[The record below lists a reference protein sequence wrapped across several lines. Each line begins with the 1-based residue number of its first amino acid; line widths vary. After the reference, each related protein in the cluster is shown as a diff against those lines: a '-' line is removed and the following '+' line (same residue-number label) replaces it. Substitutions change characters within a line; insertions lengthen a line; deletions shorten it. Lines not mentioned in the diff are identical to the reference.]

1 MTLFPLCRPVE
12 RRAVAEVLRHL
23 THLQVFDR
31 VRSEDFSRGGN
42 GNPRIKPLEYR
53 AHGLAL
59 KGQLDGAFSDS
70 DTTRAGIGLGG
81 DELRALGSIITLEG
95 EDATYPLKIESLE
108 KFTRGST
115 KKPKEPQWLLLSVHP
130 AVGELPERAVVWV
143 SDAHRTQFLKIFE
156 DYLNKKITRAAQK
169 KWETPEGNPANRALV
184 ANISRIRQTILDDL
198 WQSDGE
204 PPKHGTHW
212 WELWLDTAQQDI
224 ATLRSF
230 AAALNLRLLE
240 RSLALNDRVV
250 LWINATW
257 QQLEV
262 LPFTNVPIAEI
273 RRPEFI
279 DTIED
284 LLPEEQNEY
293 VDDLAG
299 RVSAAPAEAPAVCH
313 LDTGVARTH
322 RLLAASLHPAD
333 LQTVIGS
340 SGFDS
345 QGHGTAM
352 AGLAL
357 YGPIDDLLTG
367 SGRVQ
372 LLHRLE
378 SVRVLPNPGE
388 PDTDPRDYGTVTVD
402 AVARAETTTVRRRVF
417 CMPISTDPDRPGVP
431 TLWSST
437 VDALAVGTDIVRDGE
452 QLQLLTAPDPESSR
466 LIIIA
471 AGNVDAY
478 TTDHRTQSDTS
489 AVEDP
494 AQAWNALTVSA
505 YTDLISTPVSPDF
518 AGWTAQAGKGELS
531 PHSRTSLLFG
541 KRKWPIKPDICL
553 EGGNV
558 LTDGRTAYHDRHPL
572 LSLRSTGI
580 QNDLALTSA
589 NATSAATAQASRI
602 AALTLAHYPEY
613 WPETVRGLMVH
624 AAEWTPAMRS
634 EFDAT
639 GTKKE
644 PKLQLLRR
652 YGWGVPTEEAVLR
665 SSRQAVTLVTQ
676 DTFVPFEGSDYKMRR
691 FRLHALPWPT
701 EVLES
706 IGAGDVTLKVTLS
719 YFVEPSASRRGWRE
733 RYSYA
738 SHLLRFDLKSPTDLT
753 EAEFI
758 ARLNRE
764 AENDE
769 DSSGASRTSGTDRWL
784 IGPKQRNLGSLHQD
798 VWEGSG
804 QDLAASGVV
813 GVYPVGGW
821 WKRNRRKD
829 RLDLPIRYSLIVS
842 LTTQEQGVDL
852 YTPIATN
859 LQVPVPVEAT

>member
-1 MTLFPLCRPVE
+1 MRRWRLVE
-12 RRAVAEVLRHL
+12 RRAVADELRHL
-23 THLQVFDR
+23 THLQVLDR
-31 VRSEDFSRGGN
+31 VRSEDFSRGGS
-42 GNPRIKPLEYR
+42 GNPKVKPVEYR

-59 KGQLDGAFSDS
+59 KGQLDDVFSET
-70 DTTRAGIGLGG
+70 DTARATVSLSA

-108 KFTRGST
+108 KFTRGSA
-115 KKPKEPQWLLLSVHP
+115 KKPKVPQWLLLSVQP
-130 AVGELPERAVVWV
+130 GSSELPERAVVWV
-143 SDAHRTQFLKIFE
+143 ADAYREKFLQIFE
-156 DYLNKKITRAAQK
+156 DYLNKKSTRAAQD

-204 PPKHGTHW
+204 PNKHGTHW
-212 WELWLDTAQQDI
+212 WELWLNTAQQNTD
-224 ATLRSF
+224 TLRGF
-230 AAALNLRLLE
+230 ATALNLRLLE

-250 LWINATW
+250 VWISATW

-262 LPFTNVPIAEI
+262 LPFTSVPIAEI

-284 LLPEEQNEY
+284 LLPDEQDEY

-313 LDTGVARTH
+313 LDTGVARSHT
-322 RLLAASLHPAD
+322 LLSASLDPAD
-333 LQTVIGS
+333 LHTVIGT
-340 SGFDS
+340 SGFDT

-357 YGPIDDLLTG
+357 YGPLDDLLTG
-367 SGRVQ
+367 SGTVQ
-372 LLHRLE
+372 LHHRLE

-388 PDTDPRDYGTVTVD
+388 PETDPRDYGTVTVD
-402 AVARAETTTVRRRVF
+402 AVARTETTTQRRRVF

-452 QLQLLTAPDPESSR
+452 QLQLLTAPEPESSR
-466 LIIIA
+466 LIIVA
-471 AGNVDAY
+471 AGNVDTYAS
-478 TTDHRTQSDTS
+478 DHRTESDTS

-494 AQAWNALTVSA
+494 AQAWNALTVGA
-505 YTDLISTPVSPDF
+505 HTNLIDPPAHPDY
-518 AGWTAQAGKGELS
+518 AGWSAMAGKGELS

-541 KRKWPIKPDICL
+541 KRKWPIKPDICF

-558 LTDGRTAYHDRHPL
+558 LTDGATGFHDRHPL
-572 LSLRSTGI
+572 LSLRSAGI
-580 QNDLALTSA
+580 GNDLALTSA

-602 AALTLAHYPEY
+602 AALTIAHYPEY

-624 AAEWTPAMRS
+624 AAEWTPAMRA
-634 EFDAT
+634 ELDAT

-644 PKLQLLRR
+644 PKLDLLRR
-652 YGWGVPTEEAVLR
+652 YGWGVPTEDAVLR

-676 DTFVPFEGSDYKMRR
+676 DTFVPFEGPDYKMRR

-719 YFVEPSASRRGWRE
+719 YFVEPSASRRGWRQ

-738 SHLLRFDLKSPTDLT
+738 SHLLRFDLKAPTDLT

-769 DSSGASRTSGTDRWL
+769 DNSRSSRSSGSDQRWL
-784 IGPKQRNLGSLHQD
+784 IGPNQRNLGSLHQD

-842 LTTQEQGVDL
+842 LKTQEQGVDL
-852 YTPIATN
+852 YTPIATDIR
-859 LQVPVPVEAT
+859 VPTPIEAT

>member
-1 MTLFPLCRPVE
+1 M
-12 RRAVAEVLRHL
+12 AEELRHL
-23 THLQVFDR
+23 THLQVLDR
-31 VRSEDFSRGGN
+31 VRSEDFTRGGN
-42 GNPRIKPLEYR
+42 GNPKIRPVEYR

-59 KGQLDGAFSDS
+59 KGQLDDAFAGAEEARTSLS
-70 DTTRAGIGLGG
+70 LSA
-81 DELRALGSIITLEG
+81 DELKALGSIITLEG
-95 EDATYPLKIESLE
+95 DDATYPLKIESLE

-115 KKPKEPQWLLLSVHP
+115 KRPKVPQWLLLSVQP
-130 AVGELPERAVVWV
+130 GTSELPERAVVWV
-143 SDAHRTQFLKIFE
+143 ADAYRPQFLKIFE
-156 DYLNKKITRAAQK
+156 DYLTKKTTRAAED

-198 WQSDGE
+198 WQSEGE
-204 PPKHGTHW
+204 PAKYGPQW
-212 WELWLDTAQQDI
+212 WELWLDPAQQNID
-224 ATLRSF
+224 TLRGF
-230 AAALNLRLLE
+230 VAALNLRLLE
-240 RSLALNDRVV
+240 RSLVLNDRVV
-250 LWINATW
+250 VWLNATW
-257 QQLEV
+257 QQLEI

-284 LLPEEQNEY
+284 LLPEEQDEY
-293 VDDLAG
+293 VEDLAA
-299 RVSAAPAEAPAVCH
+299 RVVAASAEAPAVCH
-313 LDTGVARTH
+313 LDTGVARSH
-322 RLLAASLHPAD
+322 QLLADSLDPTD
-333 LQTVIGS
+333 LHTVIGT
-340 SGFDS
+340 SGSDT

-357 YGPIDDLLTG
+357 YGPLDDLLTG
-367 SGRVQ
+367 SGDVQ
-372 LLHRLE
+372 LHHRLE
-378 SVRVLPNPGE
+378 SVRVLPDPGE
-388 PDTDPRDYGTVTVD
+388 PATDPRDYGTVTVD
-402 AVARAETTTVRRRVF
+402 AIARTEATTQRRRVF

-452 QLQLLTAPDPESSR
+452 QLQLLSAPDPGASR
-466 LIIIA
+466 LIVVA

-478 TTDHRTQSDTS
+478 TADHRTESDTS

-494 AQAWNALTVSA
+494 AQAWNALTVGA
-505 YTDLISTPVSPDF
+505 YTDLVDAPVHPDF
-518 AGWTAQAGKGELS
+518 AGWAVMSGKGELS

-541 KRKWPIKPDICL
+541 KRTWPVKPDICF

-558 LTDGRTAYHDRHPL
+558 LTDGATGFHDKHPL
-572 LSLRSTGI
+572 LTLRSTGI
-580 QNDLALTSA
+580 GNDLALTSA

-602 AALTLAHYPEY
+602 AALTMAHYPEY

-624 AAEWTPAMRS
+624 AAEWTPAMQA

-639 GTKKE
+639 GTRKE
-644 PKLQLLRR
+644 PKLDLLRR
-652 YGWGVPTEEAVLR
+652 YGWGVPTEDAVLR
-665 SSRQAVTLVTQ
+665 SSRQSVTLVTQ
-676 DTFVPFEGSDYKMRR
+676 DTFVPFEGTDYKMRR
-691 FRLHALPWPT
+691 FRLHALPWPA

-719 YFVEPSASRRGWRE
+719 YFVEPSASRRGWRQ

-738 SHLLRFDLKSPTDLT
+738 SHLLRFELKAPTDLT

-769 DSSGASRTSGTDRWL
+769 GSSRASRSSGSDQRWL
-784 IGPKQRNLGSLHQD
+784 IGPNQRNLGSLHQD

-804 QDLAASGVV
+804 QDLAACGVV

-842 LTTQEQGVDL
+842 LKSREQGVDL
-852 YTPIATN
+852 YTPIATD
-859 LQVPVPVEAT
+859 LQVPVTIEAN